1 MFVKGNPYRLKPK
14 YTNEDMKLIKDCV
27 ARGDNFEDI
36 ISLVR
41 NNHPDVSSITIYRW
55 MEKAATELGVLDK
68 HDK

>member
-1 MFVKGNPYRLKPK
+1 
-14 YTNEDMKLIKDCV
+14 MKLIKDCV

-36 ISLVR
+36 IGLVR
-41 NNHPDVSSITIYRW
+41 KNHPEVSSITIYRW

>member
-41 NNHPDVSSITIYRW
+41 KNHPDVSSITIYRW

>member
-55 MEKAATELGVLDK
+55 MEKAATELGVLDE

>member
-41 NNHPDVSSITIYRW
+41 NNHPEVSSITIYRW